1 MSNNNKRQV
10 KKKLFSKNDIA
21 SKKISTRDKNEQEY
35 ISENFDNGTSIKTT
49 KKLIEVEITENL
61 EEEQRQRIAELQEK
75 NLQLED
81 QLKSLNS
88 QYESEKAGI
97 VQDVNKYNDEI
108 KQKSEEVNE
117 ASKENTK
124 LMTRL
129 KNIEN
134 NLNDKYS
141 KFMDKKIVK
150 KKKNIQRTVKTVKKE
165 VDVKEEQIKNIKKK
179 IEAEKTQ
186 RMKAENLLNEVN
198 DGLEENHKNYIKE
211 LDEKIKVAKNEVKKL
226 CEVRIAHD
234 HCIKEIQSL
243 TSQLNLVHNE
253 IEFETKKNDM
263 IMSTISN
270 DIDTNNNTINTNIN
284 EEKKDMQSLKL
295 DNELVKNKNDYGY
308 KVRDLILKTKTPRKD
323 KINKSAFNYIK
334 NEFDIIKKKDVPSVK
349 RSIIGNLNEVTRVI
363 DTSPVQTNLFTEKE
377 TEVLKK
383 LIPQDY
389 IDVYNERFEMKK
401 KEKDQIQRKFE
412 ENENL
417 KLENQQS
424 KYEVELLKMK
434 LKEKERIT
442 SELEVKVRKNNIK
455 VGKLKSEIAQYE
467 KQLKEQIALLKKKI
481 SYNKKYI
488 SIIERGKEKV

>member
-1 MSNNNKRQV
+1 MSTNNKRQV
-10 KKKLFSKNDIA
+10 KKKLFSKNEIA
-21 SKKISTRDKNEQEY
+21 SKKIATGDKNEQEY
-35 ISENFDNGTSIKTT
+35 ISENFDNGICIKTT

-75 NLQLED
+75 NSQLEG
-81 QLKSLNS
+81 QIKSLNY
-88 QYESEKAGI
+88 QYESEKVGI
-97 VQDVNKYNDEI
+97 VQDVNKYNDVI
-108 KQKSEEVNE
+108 KQKSEEVKE
-117 ASKENTK
+117 ASKENNK
-124 LMTRL
+124 LMARL

-150 KKKNIQRTVKTVKKE
+150 KKKSIQRTVKTVKKE
-165 VDVKEEQIKNIKKK
+165 VDVKEEQIKNMKKK
-179 IEAEKTQ
+179 IEAEKAQ

-198 DGLEENHKNYIKE
+198 DGLEENQKNYIKE
-211 LDEKIKVAKNEVKKL
+211 LDEKIKIAKNEVKKL
-226 CEVRIAHD
+226 CEVKVAHD

-243 TSQLNLVHNE
+243 MSQLNLVHNE

-263 IMSTISN
+263 IMSTINN
-270 DIDTNNNTINTNIN
+270 DIDTNTNNTNTN
-284 EEKKDMQSLKL
+284 EEKKDLSSIKL
-295 DNELVKNKNDYGY
+295 DNELVKNKNVYGS
-308 KVRDLILKTKTPRKD
+308 KVRDLILKTKTPRRD

-334 NEFDIIKKKDVPSVK
+334 NEFDIIKKKAAPSTK
-349 RSIIGNLNEVTRVI
+349 RSLVGSLNEVTSVI
-363 DTSPVQTNLFTEKE
+363 DTSSVQTNLFTEKE

-389 IDVYNERFEMKK
+389 IDVYNERFEMKR
-401 KEKDQIQRKFE
+401 KEKDQIQKKFE

-455 VGKLKSEIAQYE
+455 VGKIKSEIAQYE
-467 KQLKEQIALLKKKI
+467 KQLKEQITLLKKKI
-481 SYNKKYI
+481 SYNNKYI

>member
-1 MSNNNKRQV
+1 MSTNNKRQV
-10 KKKLFSKNDIA
+10 KKKLFSKNEIA
-21 SKKISTRDKNEQEY
+21 SKKIATGDKNEQEY
-35 ISENFDNGTSIKTT
+35 ISENFDNGICIKTT

-75 NLQLED
+75 NSQLED

-88 QYESEKAGI
+88 QYESEKVGI
-97 VQDVNKYNDEI
+97 VQDVNKYNDAI

-117 ASKENTK
+117 ASKENNK
-124 LMTRL
+124 LMARL
-129 KNIEN
+129 KNIES

-141 KFMDKKIVK
+141 KIMDKKMVK
-150 KKKNIQRTVKTVKKE
+150 KKKNIQRTVKIVKKE
-165 VDVKEEQIKNIKKK
+165 VDVKEEQIKNMKKK

-198 DGLEENHKNYIKE
+198 DGLEENQKNYIKE
-211 LDEKIKVAKNEVKKL
+211 LDEKIKIAKKEVKKL
-226 CEVRIAHD
+226 CEVRVAHD

-243 TSQLNLVHNE
+243 TSQLNLVHKE

-263 IMSTISN
+263 IMSTINN
-270 DIDTNNNTINTNIN
+270 DIDTNTNNTNIN
-284 EEKKDMQSLKL
+284 EEKKDISSIKL
-295 DNELVKNKNDYGY
+295 DNELVKNKNDYGS
-308 KVRDLILKTKTPRKD
+308 KVRDLILKTKTPRRD

-334 NEFDIIKKKDVPSVK
+334 SEFDIIKKKAAPSTK
-349 RSIIGNLNEVTRVI
+349 RSLVGNLNEVTSVI
-363 DTSPVQTNLFTEKE
+363 DTSSVQTNLFTEKE

-389 IDVYNERFEMKK
+389 IDVYNEIFEMKK
-401 KEKDQIQRKFE
+401 KEKDQIQKKFE

-467 KQLKEQIALLKKKI
+467 RQLKEQITLLNKKI

-488 SIIERGKEKV
+488 SIIERGKEKA

>member
-1 MSNNNKRQV
+1 MSTNNKRQV
-10 KKKLFSKNDIA
+10 KKKLFSKNEIA
-21 SKKISTRDKNEQEY
+21 SKKIATGDKNEQEY
-35 ISENFDNGTSIKTT
+35 ISENFDNGICIKTT

-75 NLQLED
+75 NSQLED
-81 QLKSLNS
+81 QIKSLNS
-88 QYESEKAGI
+88 QYESEKVGI
-97 VQDVNKYNDEI
+97 VQDVNKYNDII

-117 ASKENTK
+117 ASKENNK
-124 LMTRL
+124 LMARL

-150 KKKNIQRTVKTVKKE
+150 KKKSIQRTVKTVKKE
-165 VDVKEEQIKNIKKK
+165 VDVKEEQIKNMKKK
-179 IEAEKTQ
+179 IEAEKSQ

-198 DGLEENHKNYIKE
+198 DGLEENQKNYIKE
-211 LDEKIKVAKNEVKKL
+211 LDEKIKIAKNEVKKL
-226 CEVRIAHD
+226 CEVRVAHD

-263 IMSTISN
+263 IMSTINN
-270 DIDTNNNTINTNIN
+270 DIDTNTNNTNIN
-284 EEKKDMQSLKL
+284 EEKKDLSSIKL
-295 DNELVKNKNDYGY
+295 DNELVKNKNDYGS
-308 KVRDLILKTKTPRKD
+308 KVRDLILKTKTPRRD

-334 NEFDIIKKKDVPSVK
+334 NEFDIIKKRAAPSTK
-349 RSIIGNLNEVTRVI
+349 RSLVGSLNEVTSVI
-363 DTSPVQTNLFTEKE
+363 DTSSVQTNLFTEKE

-383 LIPQDY
+383 LIPKDY
-389 IDVYNERFEMKK
+389 IDVYNERFEMKR
-401 KEKDQIQRKFE
+401 KEKDQIQKKLE

-455 VGKLKSEIAQYE
+455 VGKIKSEIAQYE

>member
-1 MSNNNKRQV
+1 MSSNNKRQV
-10 KKKLFSKNDIA
+10 KKKLFSKNEIA
-21 SKKISTRDKNEQEY
+21 SKKISTGDKNEQEY
-35 ISENFDNGTSIKTT
+35 ISQNFDNGISIKTT
-49 KKLIEVEITENL
+49 KKILEVEITENL
-61 EEEQRQRIAELQEK
+61 EEEQRQRIVELQDK
-75 NLQLED
+75 NSQLED
-81 QLKSLNS
+81 QLKSLSS
-88 QYESEKAGI
+88 QYESEKVGI
-97 VQDVNKYNDEI
+97 VQDVNKYNDAI

-117 ASKENTK
+117 VSKENNK
-124 LMTRL
+124 LMKRL

-141 KFMDKKIVK
+141 KFMEKKIVK
-150 KKKNIQRTVKTVKKE
+150 KKKNIQRTEKTVKKE

-179 IEAEKTQ
+179 IETEKTQ

-226 CEVRIAHD
+226 CEVRVAHD
-234 HCIKEIQSL
+234 HCLKEIQNL

-263 IMSTISN
+263 IMSTINN
-270 DIDTNNNTINTNIN
+270 DIDTNTNNTNIN
-284 EEKKDMQSLKL
+284 EEKKDILSIKL
-295 DNELVKNKNDYGY
+295 DNELIKNKNDYGF
-308 KVRDLILKTKTPRKD
+308 KVRDLILKTKTPRRD

-334 NEFDIIKKKDVPSVK
+334 NEFDIIKKKVVPSTK
-349 RSIIGNLNEVTRVI
+349 KSIVGNLNEVTSVI
-363 DTSPVQTNLFTEKE
+363 DTSSVQTNLFTEKE
-377 TEVLKK
+377 TKLLQK

-401 KEKDQIQRKFE
+401 NENDQIEKKFE

-424 KYEVELLKMK
+424 KYEVELLKLK

-455 VGKLKSEIAQYE
+455 VSKLKSEIAQYE
-467 KQLKEQIALLKKKI
+467 KQLKEQIALLNKKI
-481 SYNKKYI
+481 NYNKKYI

>member
-1 MSNNNKRQV
+1 MSSNNKRQV
-10 KKKLFSKNDIA
+10 KKKLFSKNEIA
-21 SKKISTRDKNEQEY
+21 SKKISTGDKNEQEY
-35 ISENFDNGTSIKTT
+35 ISQKFDNGISIKTT
-49 KKLIEVEITENL
+49 KKLLEVEITENL
-61 EEEQRQRIAELQEK
+61 EEEQRQRIAELQDK
-75 NLQLED
+75 NSQLED
-81 QLKSLNS
+81 QLKSLSS
-88 QYESEKAGI
+88 QYESEKVGI
-97 VQDVNKYNDEI
+97 VQDVNKYNDVI

-117 ASKENTK
+117 VSKENNK
-124 LMTRL
+124 LMKRL

-141 KFMDKKIVK
+141 KFMEKKIVK
-150 KKKNIQRTVKTVKKE
+150 KKKNIQRTEKTVKKE

-226 CEVRIAHD
+226 SEVRVAHE

-263 IMSTISN
+263 IMSTINN
-270 DIDTNNNTINTNIN
+270 DIDTNTNNTIVN
-284 EEKKDMQSLKL
+284 EEKKDILSIKL
-295 DNELVKNKNDYGY
+295 DNELIKNKNDYGF
-308 KVRDLILKTKTPRKD
+308 KVRDLILKTKTPRRD

-334 NEFDIIKKKDVPSVK
+334 NEFDIIKKKSPSTK
-349 RSIIGNLNEVTRVI
+349 KSIVGNLNEVTSVI
-363 DTSPVQTNLFTEKE
+363 DTSSVQTNLFTEKE
-377 TEVLKK
+377 TKLLQK

-401 KEKDQIQRKFE
+401 KEKDQIEKKFE

-424 KYEVELLKMK
+424 KYEVELLKLK

-455 VGKLKSEIAQYE
+455 VSKLKSEIAQYE
-467 KQLKEQIALLKKKI
+467 KQLKEQIALLNKKI
-481 SYNKKYI
+481 NYNKKYI
-488 SIIERGKEKV
+488 SIIEKGKEKV

>member
-1 MSNNNKRQV
+1 MSSNNKRQV
-10 KKKLFSKNDIA
+10 KKKLFSKNEIA
-21 SKKISTRDKNEQEY
+21 SKKVSTGDKNEQEY
-35 ISENFDNGTSIKTT
+35 ISQNFDNGICIKTT
-49 KKLIEVEITENL
+49 KKLLEVEITENL

-75 NLQLED
+75 NSQLED
-81 QLKSLNS
+81 QLKSLSS
-88 QYESEKAGI
+88 QYESEKVGI
-97 VQDVNKYNDEI
+97 VQDVNKYNDAI

-117 ASKENTK
+117 VSKENNK
-124 LMTRL
+124 LMKRL

-141 KFMDKKIVK
+141 KFMEKKTVK
-150 KKKNIQRTVKTVKKE
+150 KKKNIQRTEKTVKKE

-226 CEVRIAHD
+226 SEVRVAHE

-263 IMSTISN
+263 IMSTINN
-270 DIDTNNNTINTNIN
+270 DIDTNTNNTNIN
-284 EEKKDMQSLKL
+284 EEKKDILSIKL
-295 DNELVKNKNDYGY
+295 DNELVKNKNDYGF
-308 KVRDLILKTKTPRKD
+308 KVRDLILKTKTPRRD

-334 NEFDIIKKKDVPSVK
+334 NEFDIIKKKDAPSAK

-455 VGKLKSEIAQYE
+455 VSKLKSEIAQYE
-467 KQLKEQIALLKKKI
+467 KQLKEQIALLNKKI
-481 SYNKKYI
+481 NYNKKYI

>member
-1 MSNNNKRQV
+1 MSSNNKRQV
-10 KKKLFSKNDIA
+10 KKKLFSKNELA
-21 SKKISTRDKNEQEY
+21 SKKISTGDKNEQES
-35 ISENFDNGTSIKTT
+35 ITQKFDNGICIKTT
-49 KKLIEVEITENL
+49 KKLLEVEITENL

-75 NLQLED
+75 NSQLQD

-88 QYESEKAGI
+88 QYESEKVGI
-97 VQDVNKYNDEI
+97 VQDVNKYNDDI
-108 KQKSEEVNE
+108 KKKSEEVNE
-117 ASKENTK
+117 VSKENEK

-141 KFMDKKIVK
+141 KILNKKLVK
-150 KKKNIQRTVKTVKKE
+150 KKNNTERTVKIVKKE

-186 RMKAENLLNEVN
+186 RIKAENLLNEVN
-198 DGLEENHKNYIKE
+198 DGLEENKKNYIKE
-211 LDEKIKVAKNEVKKL
+211 LDEKIKVAKNEIKKL
-226 CEVRIAHD
+226 CEVRVAHD
-234 HCIKEIQSL
+234 HCIKEIQNL

-263 IMSTISN
+263 IMSTINN
-270 DIDTNNNTINTNIN
+270 DKDTNISKN
-284 EEKKDMQSLKL
+284 EEKKEIQNLKL

-308 KVRDLILKTKTPRKD
+308 KVRDLIIKNKTPRRD
-323 KINKSAFNYIK
+323 KINKSAFNFIK
-334 NEFDIIKKKDVPSVK
+334 NEFDLIKKKTDPSKK
-349 RSIIGNLNEVTRVI
+349 RSIMGNLNEVQSVI
-363 DTSPVQTNLFTEKE
+363 DTSSVQTNLFTEKE
-377 TEVLKK
+377 TEVLRK

-401 KEKDQIQRKFE
+401 KEKDQIEKKFE

-424 KYEVELLKMK
+424 KYSVELLKMK

-442 SELEVKVRKNNIK
+442 SELEVKVRRNNQK
-455 VGKLKSEIAQYE
+455 VSKLKSEIAQYE
-467 KQLKEQIALLKKKI
+467 KQLKEQTALLNKKI
-481 SYNKKYI
+481 NFNKKYI
-488 SIIERGKEKV
+488 NIIERGKEKA

>member
-1 MSNNNKRQV
+1 MSSNNKRQV
-10 KKKLFSKNDIA
+10 KKKLFSKNEIA
-21 SKKISTRDKNEQEY
+21 SKKISTGDKNEQEY
-35 ISENFDNGTSIKTT
+35 ISQNFDNGISIKTT
-49 KKLIEVEITENL
+49 KKILEVEITENL
-61 EEEQRQRIAELQEK
+61 EEEQRQRIAELQDK
-75 NLQLED
+75 NSQLED
-81 QLKSLNS
+81 QLKSLSS
-88 QYESEKAGI
+88 QYESEKVGI
-97 VQDVNKYNDEI
+97 VQDVNKYNDAI

-117 ASKENTK
+117 VSKENNK
-124 LMTRL
+124 LMKRL

-141 KFMDKKIVK
+141 KFMEKKTVK
-150 KKKNIQRTVKTVKKE
+150 KKKNIQRTEKTVKKE

-226 CEVRIAHD
+226 SEVRVAHD
-234 HCIKEIQSL
+234 HCLKEIQNL

-263 IMSTISN
+263 INSTINN
-270 DIDTNNNTINTNIN
+270 DIDTNTNNTNIN
-284 EEKKDMQSLKL
+284 EEKKDILSIKL
-295 DNELVKNKNDYGY
+295 DNELIKNKNDYGF
-308 KVRDLILKTKTPRKD
+308 KVRDLILKTKTPRRD

-334 NEFDIIKKKDVPSVK
+334 NEFDIIKKKVVPSTK
-349 RSIIGNLNEVTRVI
+349 KSIVGNLNEVTSVI
-363 DTSPVQTNLFTEKE
+363 DTSSVQTNLFTEKE
-377 TEVLKK
+377 TDLLKK

-401 KEKDQIQRKFE
+401 KEKDQIEKKFE

-424 KYEVELLKMK
+424 KYEVELLKLK

-455 VGKLKSEIAQYE
+455 VSKLKSEIAQYE
-467 KQLKEQIALLKKKI
+467 KQLKEQIALLNKKI
-481 SYNKKYI
+481 NYNKKYI

>member
-1 MSNNNKRQV
+1 MSTNNKRQV
-10 KKKLFSKNDIA
+10 KKKLFSKNEIA
-21 SKKISTRDKNEQEY
+21 SKKIATGDKNEQEY
-35 ISENFDNGTSIKTT
+35 ISENFDNGICIKTT

-75 NLQLED
+75 NSQLED
-81 QLKSLNS
+81 QIKSLNS
-88 QYESEKAGI
+88 QYESEKVGI
-97 VQDVNKYNDEI
+97 VQDVNKYNDII

-117 ASKENTK
+117 ASKENNK
-124 LMTRL
+124 LMARL

-141 KFMDKKIVK
+141 KFMDRKIVK
-150 KKKNIQRTVKTVKKE
+150 KKKSIQRTVKTVKKE
-165 VDVKEEQIKNIKKK
+165 VDVKEEQIKNMKKK
-179 IEAEKTQ
+179 IEAEKAQ

-198 DGLEENHKNYIKE
+198 DGLEENQKNYIKE
-211 LDEKIKVAKNEVKKL
+211 LDEKIKIAKNEVKKL
-226 CEVRIAHD
+226 CEVRVAHD

-263 IMSTISN
+263 IMSTINN
-270 DIDTNNNTINTNIN
+270 DIDTNTNNTNIN
-284 EEKKDMQSLKL
+284 EEKKDLSSIKL
-295 DNELVKNKNDYGY
+295 DNELVKNKNDYGS
-308 KVRDLILKTKTPRKD
+308 KVRDLILKSKTPRRD

-334 NEFDIIKKKDVPSVK
+334 NEFDIIKKRAAPSTK
-349 RSIIGNLNEVTRVI
+349 RSLVGSLNEVTSVI
-363 DTSPVQTNLFTEKE
+363 DTSSVQTNLFTEKE

-383 LIPQDY
+383 LIPKDY
-389 IDVYNERFEMKK
+389 IDVYNERFEMKR
-401 KEKDQIQRKFE
+401 KEKDQIQKKLE

-455 VGKLKSEIAQYE
+455 VGKIKSEIAQYE

>member
-1 MSNNNKRQV
+1 MSSNNKRQV
-10 KKKLFSKNDIA
+10 KKKLFSKNEIA
-21 SKKISTRDKNEQEY
+21 SKKVSTGDKNEQEY
-35 ISENFDNGTSIKTT
+35 ISQNFDNGICIKTT
-49 KKLIEVEITENL
+49 KKLLEVEITENL

-75 NLQLED
+75 NSQLED
-81 QLKSLNS
+81 QLKSLSS
-88 QYESEKAGI
+88 QYESEKVGI
-97 VQDVNKYNDEI
+97 VQDVNKYNDAI

-117 ASKENTK
+117 VSKENNK
-124 LMTRL
+124 LMKRL

-141 KFMDKKIVK
+141 KFMEKKTVK
-150 KKKNIQRTVKTVKKE
+150 KKKNIQRTEKTVKKE

-226 CEVRIAHD
+226 SEVRVAHE

-263 IMSTISN
+263 IMSTINN
-270 DIDTNNNTINTNIN
+270 DIDTNTNNTNIN
-284 EEKKDMQSLKL
+284 EEKKDILSIKL
-295 DNELVKNKNDYGY
+295 DNELIKNKNDYGF
-308 KVRDLILKTKTPRKD
+308 KVRDLILKTKTPRRD

-334 NEFDIIKKKDVPSVK
+334 NEFDIIKKKVVPSTK
-349 RSIIGNLNEVTRVI
+349 KSIVGNLNEVTSVI
-363 DTSPVQTNLFTEKE
+363 DTSSVQTNLFTEKE
-377 TEVLKK
+377 TDLLKK

-401 KEKDQIQRKFE
+401 KEKDKIEKKFK

-424 KYEVELLKMK
+424 KYEVELLKLK

-455 VGKLKSEIAQYE
+455 VSKLKSEIAQYE
-467 KQLKEQIALLKKKI
+467 KQLKEQIALLNKKI
-481 SYNKKYI
+481 NYNKKYI

>member
-1 MSNNNKRQV
+1 MSSNNKRQV
-10 KKKLFSKNDIA
+10 KKKLFSKNEIA
-21 SKKISTRDKNEQEY
+21 SKKISTGDKNEQEY
-35 ISENFDNGTSIKTT
+35 ISQKFDNGISIKTT
-49 KKLIEVEITENL
+49 KKLLEVEITENL
-61 EEEQRQRIAELQEK
+61 EEEQRQRIAELQDK
-75 NLQLED
+75 NSQLED
-81 QLKSLNS
+81 QLKSLSS
-88 QYESEKAGI
+88 QYESEKVGI
-97 VQDVNKYNDEI
+97 VQDVNKYNDVI

-117 ASKENTK
+117 VSKENNK
-124 LMTRL
+124 LMKRL

-141 KFMDKKIVK
+141 KFMEKKIVK
-150 KKKNIQRTVKTVKKE
+150 KKKNIQRTEKTVKKE
-165 VDVKEEQIKNIKKK
+165 VDVKEEQIKTIKKK

-226 CEVRIAHD
+226 SEVRVAHE

-263 IMSTISN
+263 IMSTINN
-270 DIDTNNNTINTNIN
+270 DIDTNTNNTIVN
-284 EEKKDMQSLKL
+284 EEKKDILSIKL
-295 DNELVKNKNDYGY
+295 DNELIKNKNDYGF
-308 KVRDLILKTKTPRKD
+308 KVRDLILKTKTPRRD

-334 NEFDIIKKKDVPSVK
+334 NEFDIIKKKSPSTK
-349 RSIIGNLNEVTRVI
+349 KSIVGNLNEVTSVI
-363 DTSPVQTNLFTEKE
+363 DTSSVQTNLFTEKE
-377 TEVLKK
+377 TKLLQK

-401 KEKDQIQRKFE
+401 KEKDQIEKKFE

-424 KYEVELLKMK
+424 KYEVELLKLK

-455 VGKLKSEIAQYE
+455 VSKLKSEIAQYE
-467 KQLKEQIALLKKKI
+467 KQLKEQIALLNKKI
-481 SYNKKYI
+481 NYNKKYI
-488 SIIERGKEKV
+488 SIIEKGKEKV